1 MICIYSIYVS
11 FSLKQNM
18 QHNLSVELLPTIFS
32 QFSNQEHMFFP
43 RSFLPFRRVKNLP
56 QIKFIGI
63 DCQKRRSCTL
73 SGDGS
78 FWVNHQNWLV
88 MGTGVLHNHVGLYLC
103 QVGYIEFAW
112 FSTVTVTSSIIGWMT
127 ESLSL
132 LLILILR
139 QLATCQWLI
148 CWVLKHLPQ
157 VFCCSRIGHQKP
169 TMKVISASWNS
180 FFVCFTIGM
189 VINVSGWPFHF
200 S

>member
-1 MICIYSIYVS
+1 MTMMLWMMEDELDYWCSGLLVLASSVQKASTIYDMICIYSIYVS

-78 FWVNHQNWLV
+78 
-88 MGTGVLHNHVGLYLC
+88 
-103 QVGYIEFAW
+103 
-112 FSTVTVTSSIIGWMT
+112 
-127 ESLSL
+127 
-132 LLILILR
+132 
-139 QLATCQWLI
+139 
-148 CWVLKHLPQ
+148 
-157 VFCCSRIGHQKP
+157 
-169 TMKVISASWNS
+169 
-180 FFVCFTIGM
+180 
-189 VINVSGWPFHF
+189 
-200 S
+200 